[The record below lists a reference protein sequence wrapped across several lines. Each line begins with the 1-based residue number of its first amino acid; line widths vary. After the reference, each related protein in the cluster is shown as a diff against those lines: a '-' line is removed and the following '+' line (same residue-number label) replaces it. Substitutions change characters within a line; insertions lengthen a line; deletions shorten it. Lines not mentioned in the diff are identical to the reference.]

1 MQEREPGIEDIR
13 IRLLG
18 LPRPEYMAVIAG
30 LVSIMCIMINATA
43 DRQFNMGAGAASCA
57 ALIAGVLVYR
67 FYGHPDTVRGLE
79 LSAGKTLQWSTR
91 RKRRAINVAEITALK
106 LWVTACSPP
115 GSSDPIVFQSASI
128 HHRSGVIFMEHINAR
143 EWREVEQLFDAL
155 RVAVPDLVLQ
165 RMKTPYDRSMEIM
178 SYGA

>member
-67 FYGHPDTVRGLE
+67 FYGHPD
-79 LSAGKTLQWSTR
+79 
-91 RKRRAINVAEITALK
+91 VAEITALK